1 MCHCY
6 KKGRKEVMSYH
17 LIQGFK
23 EKIGFEIQEGNVVL
37 IEFNPSITISD
48 EDTPISILIK
58 NQITEYLSK
67 KNKFLT
73 FPVKTKVSYFTSLV
87 LDALRNIQYGDTI
100 SYQELAEKIGYPKAA
115 RAVGNACGKN
125 PIPLYY
131 PCHRVIKK
139 TGELGGFSGGLNIK
153 KWLLSLEKNV

>member
-1 MCHCY
+1 
-6 KKGRKEVMSYH
+6 MSYH